1 MRACGGPVALA
12 DAVSTAVTAPHRRRV
27 RLPTWHSGTRDRFV
41 LLTNETCEDPNASE
55 RRPLSRPT
63 TNNTRTTTSSRW
75 MIGRR
80 SSTSRQFPA
89 VRRSTELLRS
99 RAWRQSSAPVCAFE
113 DTGESRQVLSAR
125 VSGTGSS
132 RSSALCS
139 TRSGKRAMAC
149 DCAAPRSSQVL
160 AGKRGLHAACAGTSR
175 VHSR

>member
-1 MRACGGPVALA
+1 VALA
-12 DAVSTAVTAPHRRRV
+12 DAMSTAVTAPHRRRV
-27 RLPTWHSGTRDRFV
+27 RLPTWHSGIRDRFV

-63 TNNTRTTTSSRW
+63 TNNTRTTTSSPW

-113 DTGESRQVLSAR
+113 DTGESRQAFERAR
-125 VSGTGSS
+125 VGDGSS
-132 RSSALCS
+132 RNSARCS
-139 TRSGKRAMAC
+139 ARSGKRAMAC
-149 DCAAPRSSQVL
+149 ECAAPRSSQVL
-160 AGKRGLHAACAGTSR
+160 AGRRGIHAACVGASG